1 MFASFNQRVSNLEV
15 ETADQSARIGQLHTT
30 FQAQERDLNETKSMV
45 KDNTKSAATMDMKL
59 DMILRAMT
67 AAQPNAANADE
78 GEKC

>member
-1 MFASFNQRVSNLEV
+1 MG
-15 ETADQSARIGQLHTT
+15 TADQSIKIGQLHTT
-30 FQAQERDLNETKSMV
+30 VQAQERDLNDIKTMV